1 MRLIASDFI
10 TNYRPSLCDLR
21 VLLKQNDVKEAEPS
35 AFDEVLRRLGIRHE
49 KEHLATLGEHTDLS
63 PLPLTE
69 RIKRTSEAIASGVAV
84 LYQPAFLVTHGIAG
98 TDVEI
103 LGMPDFLIRDGDGYL
118 IRDSKMSRR
127 IDKDNHPEILLQVQL
142 YGWLFERTCGT
153 RAKAIQVHSGTG
165 DIVDVPYD
173 GGVSALAALERL
185 LAIKQTKVEPYEP
198 VGWTKCGGCGFN
210 ERCWATAEANH
221 DIALV
226 PDIDQS
232 LAKALYGLGVRSR
245 QELLNKFNVTSLGD
259 FKRPVGKRE
268 QKVGKK
274 SERIIQFA
282 EALEKHEEK
291 VLAVPPIPSL
301 PNYVMFD
308 LEGMPPY
315 LRELDKIYL
324 WGMQVFGATPSE
336 FLPAVSG
343 FGPHGDQEGWFAFL
357 ANAKLVFEAHGDIPF
372 VHWAPYER
380 TQITRYIDRFGDR
393 DGIAVRVKAN
403 LLDLLTVARDSIV
416 LPVPSFSLKVIEKYV
431 GYKRSQTEYGGD
443 WSMAM
448 FIEATETSDEAKR
461 KEVMDEI
468 LQYNK
473 EDLEATWAVFRW
485 LRIKAPAPNVARSS
499 AVL

>member
-21 VLLKQNDVKEAEPS
+21 VLLRQNGEKEAEPS
-35 AFDEVLRRLGIRHE
+35 VFDEVLRRLGIRHE
-49 KEHLATLGEHTDLS
+49 QGHLSTLGEHTDLS
-63 PLPLTE
+63 PLPLAE

-84 LYQPAFLVTHGIAG
+84 LYQPAFLVTHSMAG

-103 LGMPDFLIRDGDGYL
+103 LGMPDFLIRNGDGYV

-127 IDKDNHPEILLQVQL
+127 IDEDNHPEILLQVQL
-142 YGWLFERTCGT
+142 YGWLFETSVGT
-153 RAKAIQVHSGTG
+153 RPRALQVHSGTG

-173 GGVSALAALERL
+173 GGVSPLAALEHVL
-185 LAIKQTKVEPYEP
+185 TIKQMKAEFYEP
-198 VGWTKCGGCGFN
+198 VGWSKCQGCGFKN
-210 ERCWATAEANH
+210 RCWATAEANH

-232 LAKALYGLGVRSR
+232 LAKTLHGLGVLSR
-245 QELLNKFNVTSLGD
+245 QELLNKFDVTSLGD
-259 FKRPVGKRE
+259 FKRTVGKRE

-282 EALEKHEEK
+282 EALEKNEEK
-291 VLAVPPIPSL
+291 VLAVPSIPSS

-308 LEGMPPY
+308 LEGMPSY

-336 FLPAVSG
+336 FMPAVSN
-343 FGPHGDQEGWFAFL
+343 FGANGDQEGWIEFL

-372 VHWAPYER
+372 VHWASYER
-380 TQITRYIDRFGDR
+380 TQITRYVDRFGDP
-393 DGIAVRVKAN
+393 DGIAARVKAN
-403 LLDLLTVARDSIV
+403 LLDLLTVARDSVV

-431 GYKRSQTEYGGD
+431 NYKRSQTEYGGD

-448 FIEATETSDEAKR
+448 FIEATETSDDAKR

-468 LQYNK
+468 LKYNR
-473 EDLEATWAVFRW
+473 EDLEATWTVFQW
-485 LRIKAPAPNVARSS
+485 LKTKVPPVKAS
-499 AVL
+499 A